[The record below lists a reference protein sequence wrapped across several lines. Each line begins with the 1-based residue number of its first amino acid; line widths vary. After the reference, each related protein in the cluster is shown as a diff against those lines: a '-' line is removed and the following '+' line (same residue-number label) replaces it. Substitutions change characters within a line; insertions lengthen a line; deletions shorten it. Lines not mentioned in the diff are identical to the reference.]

1 MSWTQPK
8 AGCETNFGVHL
19 ILGTN
24 LCPSNVV
31 NSFIPTTL
39 HMPLTGLKKKGNL
52 GYMKYYLFRPSLTC
66 LNITIYTAN
75 LFSTD
80 HVTKSHL
87 NTGVLIE
94 KTS

>member
-39 HMPLTGLKKKGNL
+39 HMPLTGLKKKRKFRL
-52 GYMKYYLFRPSLTC
+52 HEILF
-66 LNITIYTAN
+66 IQA
-75 LFSTD
+75 F
-80 HVTKSHL
+80 SHL
-87 NTGVLIE
+87 FEHYNLHSKSVLNCSCDKKPPKHWCID
-94 KTS
+94 